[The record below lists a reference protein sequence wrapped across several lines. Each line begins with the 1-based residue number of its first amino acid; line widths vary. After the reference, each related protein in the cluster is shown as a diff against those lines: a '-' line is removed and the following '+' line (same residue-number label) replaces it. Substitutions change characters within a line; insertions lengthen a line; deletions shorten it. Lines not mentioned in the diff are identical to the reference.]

1 MRLELQR
8 LDPDLPLP
16 DYATEGDAGID
27 LHARDGVLLEPLGGR
42 ATVPTGIAVAIE
54 AGHVGYVLPR
64 SGLAAQHGVTV
75 LNAPG
80 VVDSG
85 YRGEIVVVLINHDP
99 EQAYEVRRGD
109 RIAQLMITTAIS
121 VEVTDVEKLPMSRRG
136 SAGLGESGR

>member
-1 MRLELQR
+1 
-8 LDPDLPLP
+8 
-16 DYATEGDAGID
+16 
-27 LHARDGVLLEPLGGR
+27 
-42 ATVPTGIAVAIE
+42 
-54 AGHVGYVLPR
+54 VLPR